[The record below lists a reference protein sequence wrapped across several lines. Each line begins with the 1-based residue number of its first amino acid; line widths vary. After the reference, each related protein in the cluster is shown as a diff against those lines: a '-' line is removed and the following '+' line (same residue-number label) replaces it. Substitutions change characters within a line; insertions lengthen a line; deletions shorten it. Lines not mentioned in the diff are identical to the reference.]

1 MQHPVPGNSSGR
13 SVRRSGES
21 ELALV
26 EIRAGLLI
34 EPDYLIGDS

>member
-13 SVRRSGES
+13 SVSRSGES

-26 EIRAGLLI
+26 EIRARI